1 MVYLAA
7 GCVID
12 PEIVVFQELKVFQ
25 QLQAPSAES
34 DQLKA
39 KMCFPV

>member
-25 QLQAPSAES
+25 QLQTPWFTSESAES
-34 DQLKA
+34 
-39 KMCFPV
+39 